1 MTLAKRA
8 PGERHRAGEPED
20 YARLLHELADAS
32 VHRHFDPYR
41 DVAWDD
47 PEVRVVP
54 DDPRWILPDFDP
66 LGGHP
71 WYRALP
77 RERQIA
83 VGMYRQANTARV
95 GLQFEQLLIAGF
107 MVYLGRLPNGSAEFR
122 YATHEVI
129 EECNHTLMFQEAVN
143 RSGVDAPGFGPLFR
157 AVSPLVALF
166 PRISGSFFFM
176 CVLAGEEPIDHIQK
190 QYLRSD
196 DGYHPMVRG
205 VMRIHVAEEARHIS
219 FAHEFLRTHVPRASA
234 PARFALSLVFPVA
247 LRVACDLIVV
257 PPREFWREFE
267 VPDAV
272 RREVFWRSPRARATL
287 RGYFGDVRM
296 LADEIGLMN
305 PVARLLWRGLGID
318 GRPSRYRGEPDR
330 EPVVTAATAGAR
342 R

>member
-1 MTLAKRA
+1 MTAAHRTGA
-8 PGERHRAGEPED
+8 PRDRAGEPAD
-20 YARLLHELADAS
+20 YARLLHDLADAS

-47 PEVRVVP
+47 PDVRVVP
-54 DDPRWILPDFDP
+54 DDPRWILPAFDP

-71 WYRALP
+71 WYRGQS
-77 RERQIA
+77 RERRIA
-83 VGMYRQANTARV
+83 IGMWRQANTARV

-143 RSGVDAPGFGPLFR
+143 RSGVDAPGFGALFH

-166 PRISGSFFFM
+166 PRISAPFFFL

-190 QYLRSD
+190 QYLRTE

-219 FAHEFLRTHVPRASA
+219 FAHEFLRRHVPAMSA
-234 PARFALSLVFPVA
+234 PGRFVLSLACPIA

-257 PPREFWREFE
+257 PPREFWKEFD
-267 VPDAV
+267 VPDHV

-296 LADEIGLMN
+296 LAEEIGLMN
-305 PVARLLWRGLGID
+305 PVSRRLWRVLGID
-318 GRPSRYRGEPDR
+318 GRVSRHRGEPDR
-330 EPVVTAATAGAR
+330 TAEAR
-342 R
+342 